1 MILIL
6 RDCAGERLTLKV
18 VLGMSLANWLKSLV
32 LAAEDPYGVFLRVNG
47 SLGELGYH
55 FGGRFVAD
63 A

>member
-47 SLGELGYH
+47 SLGELG
-55 FGGRFVAD
+55 
-63 A
+63 